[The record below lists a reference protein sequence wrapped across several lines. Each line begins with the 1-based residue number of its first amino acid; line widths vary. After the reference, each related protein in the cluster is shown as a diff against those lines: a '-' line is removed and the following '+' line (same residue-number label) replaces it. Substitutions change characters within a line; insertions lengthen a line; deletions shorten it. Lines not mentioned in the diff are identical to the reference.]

1 MKFELD
7 KAKKLSQLF
16 SPVTALHDE
25 GNFVFAEDSIIL
37 MQTDLAKVSM
47 VKLTIAKDYFKKYVN
62 EDVLQRR
69 FDVST
74 PEKWIGS
81 TEKPIT
87 VTLTDDDYLRF
98 SVKGERRWLKVP
110 AVEGFEELPVLPGFE
125 PDTVF
130 SGSLSSLKSVLN
142 DCTIVSEDF
151 IFISDNDTLTI
162 KGESP
167 HLGEVKNEFKWG
179 KTFEVKKAS
188 ECVQGYNALLFLD
201 FIKALEKTG
210 VDKAEIE
217 FGRDQPLHLK
227 TGLGKKSEVKIEYT
241 LGSLIMP
248 EEEEE

>member
-1 MKFELD
+1 MRFELD

-16 SPVTALHDE
+16 SPITVLHDE
-25 GNFVFAEDSIIL
+25 GNFIFSENGVIL

-47 VKLTIAKDYFKKYVN
+47 VKLSIDKGYFKKYVN

-87 VTLTDDDYLRF
+87 VTLTEDDYLRF
-98 SVKGERRWLKVP
+98 SVEGERRWLKVP
-110 AVEGFEELPVLPGFE
+110 AVEGFEELPVLPKFE
-125 PDTVF
+125 PETVF
-130 SGSLSSLKSVLN
+130 NGQLSSLKSVLD

-151 IFISDNDTLTI
+151 IFLSDEVTLTV

-167 HLGEVKNEFKWG
+167 HLGEVKNEFEWG
-179 KTFEVKKAS
+179 KVFKA
-188 ECVQGYNALLFLD
+188 EKTGKCIQGYNALLFLD

-210 VDKAEIE
+210 VETATIE
-217 FGRDQPLHLK
+217 FGRDQPLRLK
-227 TGLGKKSEVKIEYT
+227 TALGKKLEVQIEYT

-248 EEEEE
+248 EEEE